1 MLQFPKPD
9 TVQLIVDTTLWTP
22 AMYDGKPIQYT
33 IRERFHECK
42 DGYAEYGENGILLR
56 GAQVRVNEDGLE
68 EFTLR
73 DMFDNKLI
81 LNETDN
87 ITEYELV
94 SGYALDELDE
104 PAYQRGISAVGWGLL
119 PANETYCSDK
129 AHVQKM
135 VDEGGLDKDFI
146 KYWVETDTE
155 QTALLAWW

>member
-1 MLQFPKPD
+1 M
-9 TVQLIVDTTLWTP
+9 
-22 AMYDGKPIQYT
+22 
-33 IRERFHECK
+33 
-42 DGYAEYGENGILLR
+42 
-56 GAQVRVNEDGLE
+56 RVNEDGLE

-81 LNETDN
+81 LNETDD